1 MGHRLLQSF
10 LEASCPDANVPVDFG
25 KLIAAA
31 KATSD
36 GAAGGDAVSGLK
48 ILIDA
53 ECCLDRLYG
62 GMHADWLAGGD
73 WNNMVEFLTSLRDA
87 CQESG
92 VTLVVF
98 LNGALEVPHMAEWA
112 KTQTVA
118 RAHVKT
124 ALKQCFRP
132 RRVAGRLWVAPAGL
146 RTALRLALRH
156 LGIEMACS
164 TEEHRLEAMAL
175 TRERRLDGV
184 MARHG
189 SYVVFDPP
197 RYFSAKL
204 LKLTFKKEFLTTE
217 FVIDKMA
224 QSLDLI
230 QDRFFVLGA
239 LLGNHIL
246 TVEDLKAFHA
256 KAIEAKGAT
265 GSDTPAAASSSS
277 GDEAGASEAAAKSK
291 MTVEAV
297 ADFVRRLPAVDD
309 LDALAALIFDASDA
323 ELFKHLTD
331 KLKASI
337 AYFAKG
343 AEKGNAS
350 PRKSVVNTTKPT
362 VEEEASTATPLYS
375 PFASDSEEEKRQLLT
390 ETLSPST
397 SVSQLM
403 LLRHQRGLLSPL
415 ILQILTHR
423 HVKFE
428 TIVEDAA
435 DADVPTAIDLYQDL
449 RRRIY
454 GILLDAKSKKNA
466 EDLVVNE
473 WFATEENPTAER
485 PRPVA
490 LDPTD
495 KFVVEVP
502 SLESLWFGAEP
513 EDGQRRLRAF
523 LTCMKANDD
532 KVLLDKEKIPRQY
545 LILCLVLRYV
555 MEQGKES
562 GKPVLSKAELEA
574 FLATAVCPMMKNV
587 RVTKEMQLR
596 RISKRGLALGALFM
610 QGVDFA
616 TLANDACGAPVPWQL
631 TRPWEFFDGKI
642 FHLKYLKATSG
653 SSLLQVCDNK
663 AEHVAEVERM
673 RDAILSDR
681 AFEFAELKSAD
692 ATETSP
698 GAIADPI
705 AATGAVPK
713 KKKGKKAGQP
723 AEPSP
728 DSVISPNSLGT
739 GSGGSREAEMYAT
752 AYAKAY
758 VAYCSSNNAPMP
770 KMPGQA
776 PASLKQ
782 MEADAYA
789 KGYASAMASQGGM
802 GGSPAHFGGGYQRPI
817 LSRGNMRR
825 PGFVQ
830 RPPSSFRGRGNIQA
844 RIVREAAAYCNY
856 HFGMAATP
864 TPVGGRVGAGRVKR
878 GGRGSGKAPF
888 GGPIGADWNA
898 IMGF

>member
-1 MGHRLLQSF
+1 MGLRLLQSY
-10 LEASCPDANVPVDFG
+10 LEVSCADANVPVDFG

-31 KATSD
+31 AKSATE
-36 GAAGGDAVSGLK
+36 GAAAAGGDGPPAGLK
-48 ILIDA
+48 ILVDA

-73 WNNMVEFLTSLRDA
+73 WNNMLDFLTSLRDA

-92 VTLVVF
+92 VTLVVL

-112 KTQTVA
+112 KTQAVA

-175 TRERRLDGV
+175 TRERRFDGV

-224 QSLDLI
+224 QTLDLI
-230 QDRFFVLGA
+230 QDRFCVLGA
-239 LLGNHIL
+239 LMGSHIL
-246 TVEDLKAFHA
+246 TVEDLKSFHA
-256 KAIEAKGAT
+256 KAIEAKGAA
-265 GSDTPAAASSSS
+265 GSAETAAASPAS
-277 GDEAGASEAAAKSK
+277 GDEATEGAAKSK

-309 LDALAALIFDASDA
+309 LDALAALIFDATDA

-331 KLKASI
+331 KLKAAV

-343 AEKGNAS
+343 AEKGYVS
-350 PRKSVVNTTKPT
+350 PRKTVVNTAKATAD
-362 VEEEASTATPLYS
+362 EEATAATPLYS

-403 LLRHQRGLLSPL
+403 LLRHKRGLLSPL

-435 DADVPTAIDLYQDL
+435 DADLPTAIDLYQDL

-454 GILLDAKSKKNA
+454 GILLDAKSKKNV

-473 WFATEENPTAER
+473 WFATEEHPTAER
-485 PRPVA
+485 PRPVT

-495 KFVVEVP
+495 KFVTEAP

-523 LTCMKANDD
+523 LTCMKAHDD

-596 RISKRGLALGALFM
+596 RISKRGLALGEWFFVMIFFGSWVPRSTEKVFGFLRFM
-610 QGVDFA
+610 RKVA
-616 TLANDACGAPVPWQL
+616 KTKTCV
-631 TRPWEFFDGKI
+631 
-642 FHLKYLKATSG
+642 FH
-653 SSLLQVCDNK
+653 
-663 AEHVAEVERM
+663 
-673 RDAILSDR
+673 
-681 AFEFAELKSAD
+681 
-692 ATETSP
+692 
-698 GAIADPI
+698 
-705 AATGAVPK
+705 
-713 KKKGKKAGQP
+713 
-723 AEPSP
+723 
-728 DSVISPNSLGT
+728 
-739 GSGGSREAEMYAT
+739 
-752 AYAKAY
+752 
-758 VAYCSSNNAPMP
+758 
-770 KMPGQA
+770 
-776 PASLKQ
+776 
-782 MEADAYA
+782 
-789 KGYASAMASQGGM
+789 
-802 GGSPAHFGGGYQRPI
+802 
-817 LSRGNMRR
+817 
-825 PGFVQ
+825 
-830 RPPSSFRGRGNIQA
+830 
-844 RIVREAAAYCNY
+844 
-856 HFGMAATP
+856 
-864 TPVGGRVGAGRVKR
+864 
-878 GGRGSGKAPF
+878 
-888 GGPIGADWNA
+888 
-898 IMGF
+898 